1 MGFMDSKTLFT
12 KISPVRL
19 FFIASVPGAISML
32 ASALY
37 QVIDGIL
44 VGQILG
50 ELAFAALNL
59 AMPFVIINFSLADLI
74 GGVLYLLAV
83 PLLRLMGAEGELLHL
98 SVQYLQV
105 YAICAPVTTIIF
117 AVDNYL
123 RICGKI
129 KSSMFLNI
137 FMYAEGFVQPLLY
150 GMCDSLQP
158 AVSYNLGAGNK
169 KRIQAI
175 EKCCYTA
182 SGVVSLLSAAVLFFF
197 PDVITRMFV
206 SSPDAVFL
214 EMARGGSYALCS
226 DLSDQMVFFCHTKLY
241 GCCGKS
247 RGGSADFRIHGADF
261 SSAFSG
267 GSLASGAY
275 GNLAEFCRDIGAGR
289 DHVGSNPE
297 KKFRKT

>member
-19 FFIASVPGAISML
+19 FFIVSVPGAISML

-137 FMYAEGFVQPLLY
+137 FMYAEGFVQPFLY